1 MVMTSQVATH
11 DVFISYAAADRAWVD
26 GFLLDAL
33 DEAGASFHS
42 EDAFALGVPRLIE
55 FERAIQQSK
64 RTLLIL
70 SPAYL
75 ADTFGQFVDVLVS
88 SYGMETATWPVIPL
102 ILQPV
107 ELPPRLSQLV
117 PLDASTPEAQQTAL
131 AKLCAELKRPVPG
144 PAPLPDCPYP
154 GMVPF
159 DEADSERFFGRE
171 QEVAELVERLRLHPF
186 LAVIGASGSGK
197 SSLVRAGLIPALR
210 KNRSFGSG
218 GWLIRALRPGETP
231 LGTLATTL
239 GVPPSTPAAPP
250 TVLPEAEDLL
260 SMLLIEADASAPG
273 PAGSLVTN
281 GRHPHADDNS
291 NATVFDAPRAAGA
304 LLAATPDARRLL
316 LLVDQ
321 FEETFTVAMRPR
333 FSRRCC
339 GWPRRRAATWR

>member
-1 MVMTSQVATH
+1 MISQPTAVTAY
-11 DVFISYAAADRAWVD
+11 DLFVYYAEADRAWVD

-33 DEAGASFHS
+33 DQAGVKYHS
-42 EDAFALGVPRLIE
+42 DDAFALGVPRLIE
-55 FERAIQQSK
+55 FERAIKQSA

-75 ADTFGQFVDVLVS
+75 ADTFGQFVDVLIN

-107 ELPPRLSQLV
+107 DELPPRLSQLIR
-117 PLDASTPEAQQTAL
+117 LDATTEAGQQAAL

-171 QEVAELVERLRLHPF
+171 QEIQELIERLRLHPF

-210 KNRSFGSG
+210 KSRAFGPG
-218 GWLIRALRPGETP
+218 QWLVRAMRPGEQP
-231 LGTLATTL
+231 LASLAAA
-239 GVPPSTPAAPP
+239 VAPP
-250 TVLPEAEDLL
+250 VVPRPPEQEP
-260 SMLLIEADASAPG
+260 AP
-273 PAGSLVTN
+273 A
-281 GRHPHADDNS
+281 
-291 NATVFDAPRAAGA
+291 
-304 LLAATPDARRLL
+304 
-316 LLVDQ
+316 
-321 FEETFTVAMRPR
+321 
-333 FSRRCC
+333 
-339 GWPRRRAATWR
+339 